1 MTTVNI
7 SRFFTNCTRM
17 RYVFVLLAGLICF
30 QCGTFSGGETVVKP
44 RIHKS
49 WYKKSRWHKRIKV
62 GRFQLR
68 VFEKSGVKKVKM
80 KG

>member
-1 MTTVNI
+1 MYLTHFVNK
-7 SRFFTNCTRM
+7 RRLKAP
-17 RYVFVLLAGLICF
+17 LLLVVACCICF
-30 QCGTFSGGETVVKP
+30 QCSTFSNGETVVKP

>member
-1 MTTVNI
+1 MASAPAI
-7 SRFFTNCTRM
+7 RFFTSFFRA
-17 RYVFVLLAGLICF
+17 RYMLVLVASSICF
-30 QCGTFSGGETVVKP
+30 QCTVFSGGETVVKP

-49 WYKKSRWHKRIKV
+49 WYKKSRWHKRVKV